1 MSIARAE
8 AVMSLRV
15 SGKNL
20 DVGQALRVRINS
32 RIGDAMSKY
41 FDCDGGAG
49 GLRFPHRMRRSS
61 RFQDHAAFRGERAR
75 CLCERR

>member
-1 MSIARAE
+1 VSIARAE

-32 RIGDAMSKY
+32 RIGDAMSK
-41 FDCDGGAG
+41 
-49 GLRFPHRMRRSS
+49 
-61 RFQDHAAFRGERAR
+61 
-75 CLCERR
+75 